1 MTRPQD
7 LWPAAPQLQRDDI
20 AFSFRGNDFLGHLV
34 APPLDVGPRP
44 LVLVIHNYQGLKFFD
59 VDVAEYLAR
68 VGYVGLAIDV
78 YGNVVPPDERV
89 WPDDE
94 HAIHDFQKQCFEGL
108 VSMDHDHELFRAL
121 LAEWIERGTA
131 HPSVDASFA
140 PAAIG
145 YCFGGMAVIECVR
158 GGLNVSG
165 VVSFHGLLQTGED
178 PNPARYGVE
187 RPPLKTAPNTY
198 NTDAVILIE
207 NGADDA
213 LVPDESKARF
223 FEEMDAA
230 GVQWMFN
237 HHAKTPHGFALPPT
251 LGPPG
256 RLHEATDRRSTVNM
270 LSLFREIFPGI
281 PQQPVSHNAAGTS
294 IPV

>member
-1 MTRPQD
+1 M
-7 LWPAAPQLQRDDI
+7 
-20 AFSFRGNDFLGHLV
+20 
-34 APPLDVGPRP
+34 
-44 LVLVIHNYQGLKFFD
+44 IHNYQGLKFFD

-78 YGNVVPPDERV
+78 YGNTVPADERV
-89 WPDDE
+89 WPDDAGQIE
-94 HAIHDFQKQCFEGL
+94 AFQKKCFEGL
-108 VSMDHDHELFRAL
+108 VAMDHDHELFRTL
-121 LAEWIERGTA
+121 MKEWLDQGLAHAT
-131 HPSVDASFA
+131 VDASFA

-187 RPPLKTAPNTY
+187 RPELKLCENTY

-213 LVPDESKARF
+213 LIPDESKARF
-223 FEEMDAA
+223 FAEMDEA
-230 GVQWMFN
+230 GVDWIFH
-237 HHAKTPHGFALPPT
+237 HHAKTPHGFALPAT

-270 LSLFREIFPGI
+270 LSLFREISPASRKA
-281 PQQPVSHNAAGTS
+281 PWSTTQPVPLFRCSRARH
-294 IPV
+294 PVR

>member
-1 MTRPQD
+1 MPSPDFWPPASD
-7 LWPAAPQLQRDDI
+7 LRRDDI
-20 AFSFRGNDFLGHLV
+20 AVDFRGNAYLGHLV
-34 APPLDVGPRP
+34 APPEDSGPRP

-78 YGNVVPPDERV
+78 YGDVVPPRERV
-89 WPDDE
+89 FPDDPSRV
-94 HAIHDFQKQCFEGL
+94 HDFQKQCFEGL
-108 VSMDHDHELFRAL
+108 VAMDHDHELFRGL
-121 LAEWIERGTA
+121 LGEWLERGFA
-131 HPSVDASFA
+131 HPAVDASF
-140 PAAIG
+140 PAGAIG

-158 GGLNVSG
+158 GGLNVGG
-165 VVSFHGLLQTGED
+165 VVSFHGLLQTSED

-187 RPPLKTAPNTY
+187 RPPLKPHPANY
-198 NTDAVILIE
+198 NTNAVILIE

-213 LVPDESKARF
+213 LVPDSSKQRF
-223 FEEMDAA
+223 FDEMDAA
-230 GVQWMFN
+230 GVSWIFH

-256 RLHEATDRRSTVNM
+256 RLHEATDRRSTMSM
-270 LSLFREIFPGI
+270 LGLFREIFPGV
-281 PQQPVSHNAAGTS
+281 PQNPVTRNAAGTS